1 MQGIVFPALQ
11 DLESPKG
18 DTNPKVTNFHPVS
31 QSTVDLVKPAVTNS
45 ALASSACDSSS
56 LDSKGDSCDNCE
68 QNRCETHPKIS
79 YSVSYF
85 NWSVSDQSSEDECE
99 NITVRLDRIKI
110 RRSSRERNE
119 NLKEKDSTSLR

>member
-1 MQGIVFPALQ
+1 
-11 DLESPKG
+11 
-18 DTNPKVTNFHPVS
+18 VS
-31 QSTVDLVKPAVTNS
+31 QSNVDLEKSAMTNS
-45 ALASSACDSSS
+45 AMMSSACESSS
-56 LDSKGDSCDNCE
+56 LESKGDSCDNCE
-68 QNRCETHPKIS
+68 NKECETHPRIS

>member
-1 MQGIVFPALQ
+1 MNSIP
-11 DLESPKG
+11 
-18 DTNPKVTNFHPVS
+18 TNFHPVS
-31 QSTVDLVKPAVTNS
+31 QSTVDLDKSAMTNS
-45 ALASSACDSSS
+45 AMTNSACDSS

-68 QNRCETHPKIS
+68 KNKCDPRIS

-119 NLKEKDSTSLR
+119 NLKEKDSTSLQ

>member
-1 MQGIVFPALQ
+1 MNSKPTLQ
-11 DLESPKG
+11 
-18 DTNPKVTNFHPVS
+18 PVS
-31 QSTVDLVKPAVTNS
+31 QSSVDLAKTAMTNS
-45 ALASSACDSSS
+45 AMTSSACDSSS

-68 QNRCETHPKIS
+68 NNKCETHPRIS

-119 NLKEKDSTSLR
+119 NLKEKDNTSLR

>member
-1 MQGIVFPALQ
+1 LP
-11 DLESPKG
+11 DLESQKG
-18 DTNPKVTNFHPVS
+18 DRNLKPTNNIHPVS
-31 QSTVDLVKPAVTNS
+31 QSNVDLEKSAMANSVTT
-45 ALASSACDSSS
+45 SSACESSS
-56 LDSKGDSCDNCE
+56 LESKGDSCDNC
-68 QNRCETHPKIS
+68 QNNKCEENPRIS